1 MNLLKKHWF
10 TMVLVLAVGGF
21 VAFNGSGFFSKTA
34 SESEYVYDG
43 KPEIVA
49 ATFSSAWCS
58 ACKILE
64 PKLAEVVPDFVNKP
78 VKFVKLDFS
87 LGQGKG
93 PATIAEDNNFTSV
106 YEQYK
111 GSTGHTLLLDADTG
125 DIVGQ
130 LTVRLSTDEMKSALK
145 KAIKQVS

>member
-34 SESEYVYDG
+34 SESEYIHEG
-43 KPEIVA
+43 KPEIIA

-58 ACKILE
+58 TCKILE
-64 PKLAEVVPDFVNKP
+64 PKLAEVVPDFANKP

-87 LGQGKG
+87 LGQGSGLTK
-93 PATIAEDNNFTSV
+93 IAEEHNFAEA

-130 LTVRLSTDEMKSALK
+130 LTVKLSSNEMKVALK